1 MAWFRIC
8 SVPRLCPTLCDPMDC
23 SPRLLCPWD
32 SPGKNTAVGC
42 HALLQGIFPT
52 QRSNPHLLCL
62 LHWQAGSLPHL
73 RSPNTTHLF
82 VHVRKIPVLTVLI
95 FFFFLAALGLC
106 CSMPFSLACG
116 ILVPQPGIKPA
127 SPALEGKF
135 LITGPPGM
143 SPFLIVFILEIH
155 FFYPHV
161 NFLKLVQ

>member
-1 MAWFRIC
+1 MGFSRQEHC
-8 SVPRLCPTLCDPMDC
+8 SGLPCPPPGDLPNPEIKPTSLV
-23 SPRLLCPWD
+23 SP
-32 SPGKNTAVGC
+32 
-42 HALLQGIFPT
+42 AL
-52 QRSNPHLLCL
+52 
-62 LHWQAGSLPHL
+62 AGRFFTTPQKPKYYTPFCTCKENSSLN
-73 RSPNTTHLF
+73 SF
-82 VHVRKIPVLTVLI
+82 D